1 MLDTVGSVVRP
12 GGRPRWWPRGR
23 AHILLLFCPPYSP
36 SPPGLVLA
44 VRIWGL
50 AFSGTFLGDL
60 ARSGR
65 AQDRHTAAAVMH
77 TEAYGPIGAVPT

>member
-23 AHILLLFCPPYSP
+23 AHVLLLFCPPNRP
-36 SPPGLVLA
+36 SPGLVPA
-44 VRIWGL
+44 VRIWRL
-50 AFSGTFLGDL
+50 AFSVTFLGDL

-77 TEAYGPIGAVPT
+77 TEAYGPIGAVAT